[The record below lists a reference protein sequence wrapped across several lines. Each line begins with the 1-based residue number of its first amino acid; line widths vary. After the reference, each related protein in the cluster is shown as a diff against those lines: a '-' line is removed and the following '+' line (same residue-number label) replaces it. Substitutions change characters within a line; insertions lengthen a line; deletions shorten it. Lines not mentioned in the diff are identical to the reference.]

1 MKKLSIVISGV
12 ALLASSFYA
21 PAQDRTESLVNDG
34 FYTRETIPARQPIP
48 YPYVRETDVMFSK
61 RVWRII
67 DLRQKMN
74 YPLYFPTQVLLD
86 RESLLQRLVRAI
98 KYNEITAYENDLDGE
113 FTTRLSYEQVLNNM
127 DALDKVQKQVDENG
141 QEVDVTVKGEIK
153 WNAIKELLV
162 KEEWFF
168 DKQHSTLQVR
178 IIGLCPIM
186 HSLRI
191 LDTGGEEEQQG
202 GEINRIQLFW
212 VYFPEAR
219 NVLANTDVFNS
230 FNDAQ
235 RISFDDIFFKRRF
248 NSYIIKESNVFDDRR
263 IAEYTFGGINTML
276 ESDRI
281 KNELFNLEHD
291 LWEY

>member
-1 MKKLSIVISGV
+1 MKRLTILFSG
-12 ALLASSFYA
+12 LAMLVSSFDVQ
-21 PAQDRTESLVNDG
+21 AQDRKESLVNDG

-48 YPYVRETDVMFSK
+48 YPYIRESDVMFSK

-67 DLRQKMN
+67 DLRQKIN
-74 YPLYFPTQVLLD
+74 FPLYYPTQVLLD
-86 RESLLQRLVRAI
+86 RESLVQRLVRAI

-113 FTTRLSYEQVLNNM
+113 FTTRLSYEQVLKNM
-127 DALDKVQKQVDENG
+127 DALDRVQKQTDENG
-141 QEVDVTVKGEIK
+141 QEVDVTIKGEIK

-178 IIGLCPIM
+178 IIGICPIM

-191 LDTGGEEEQQG
+191 LDTGGEEEQQA

-219 NVLANTDVFNS
+219 SVLANTDVFNT

-235 RISFDDIFFKRRF
+235 RVSFDDVFFKRRF
-248 NSYIIKESNVFDDRR
+248 SSYIIKESNVYDDRR
-263 IAEYTFGGINTML
+263 INEYTFGGINTML
-276 ESDRI
+276 ESGRI
-281 KNELFNLEHD
+281 KNEIFNIEHD

>member
-1 MKKLSIVISGV
+1 MKRLSVVISGI
-12 ALLASSFYA
+12 AILASSFYA
-21 PAQDRTESLVNDG
+21 PAQDRKESLVNDG
-34 FYTRETIPARQPIP
+34 FYTRETVRQKVPIP
-48 YPYVRETDVMFSK
+48 YPYVRESDVMFSK
-61 RVWRII
+61 RVWRIV

-74 YPLYFPTQVLLD
+74 YPLYFPTQLLLD
-86 RESLLQRLVRAI
+86 RESLVQRLVRAI

-113 FTTRLSYEQVLNNM
+113 FTTRLSYDQVLTNL
-127 DALDKVQKQVDENG
+127 DALDKVQKQTDENG
-141 QEVDVTVKGEIK
+141 NEIDVTIKGEIK
-153 WNAIKELLV
+153 WNSIKELLV

-186 HSLRI
+186 HSMRI
-191 LDTGGEEEQQG
+191 LDTGGEEEQA
-202 GEINRIQLFW
+202 GEITRIQLFW

-235 RISFDDIFFKRRF
+235 RNSFDDIFFKRKF
-248 NSYIIKESNVFDDRR
+248 TSYIIKESNVYDDRR
-263 IAEYTFGGINTML
+263 ISEYTFGGIQTMQ

-281 KNELFNLEHD
+281 KNEIFNIEHD

>member
-1 MKKLSIVISGV
+1 MKRLIILFSG
-12 ALLASSFYA
+12 LAMLVGSFNVE
-21 PAQDRTESLVNDG
+21 AQDRKESLVNDG

-48 YPYVRETDVMFSK
+48 YPYVRESDVMFSK

-67 DLRQKMN
+67 DLRQKIN
-74 YPLYFPTQVLLD
+74 YPLYYPTQALLD
-86 RESLLQRLVRAI
+86 RESLVQRLVRAI
-98 KYNEITAYENDLDGE
+98 KFNEITAYENDLDGE
-113 FTTRLSYEQVLNNM
+113 FTTRVSYEQVLKNM
-127 DALDKVQKQVDENG
+127 DALDRVQKQTDENG
-141 QEVDVTVKGEIK
+141 QEVDVTIKGEIK

-178 IIGLCPIM
+178 IIGICPIM

-191 LDTGGEEEQQG
+191 LDTGGEEDQQP

-219 NVLANTDVFNS
+219 SVLANTDVFNS

-235 RISFDDIFFKRRF
+235 RVSFDDLFFKRRF
-248 NSYIIKESNVFDDRR
+248 SSYIIKESNVYDDRR
-263 IAEYTFGGINTML
+263 INEYTFGGINTML

-281 KNELFNLEHD
+281 KNEIFNLEHD

>member
-1 MKKLSIVISGV
+1 MKKLSIVVSGI
-12 ALLASSFYA
+12 ALFASSFYA
-21 PAQDRTESLVNDG
+21 PAQDRKESLVNDG

-48 YPYVRETDVMFSK
+48 YPYVREADVMFSK

-74 YPLYFPTQVLLD
+74 FPLYYPTQVLLD
-86 RESLLQRLVRAI
+86 RESFVQRLVRAI

-113 FTTRLSYEQVLNNM
+113 FTTRLSYDQVLKNM

-141 QEVDVTVKGEIK
+141 QEVDVTIKGEIK
-153 WNAIKELLV
+153 WNSIKEILV
-162 KEEWFF
+162 KEVWFF

-178 IIGLCPIM
+178 IIGICPIM

-191 LDTGGEEEQQG
+191 LNTGGEEEQS
-202 GEINRIQLFW
+202 GEITRTQLFW

-219 NVLANTDVFNS
+219 SVLANTDVFNS

-248 NSYIIKESNVFDDRR
+248 NSYIIKESNVYDDRR
-263 IAEYTFGGINTML
+263 ISEYTFGGINTML

-281 KNELFNLEHD
+281 KNEIFNLEHD

>member
-1 MKKLSIVISGV
+1 MKRLSVVISGI
-12 ALLASSFYA
+12 AILASSFNA
-21 PAQDRTESLVNDG
+21 PAQDRKESLVNDG

-48 YPYVRETDVMFSK
+48 YPYVRESDVMFSK
-61 RVWRII
+61 RVWRIV

-74 YPLYFPTQVLLD
+74 YPLYFPTQLLLD
-86 RESLLQRLVRAI
+86 RESLVQRLVRAI

-113 FTTRLSYEQVLNNM
+113 FTTRLSYDQVLTNM
-127 DALDKVQKQVDENG
+127 DALDKVQKQTDENG
-141 QEVDVTVKGEIK
+141 NEVDVTIKGEIK
-153 WNAIKELLV
+153 WNSIKELLV

-178 IIGLCPIM
+178 IIGICPIM
-186 HSLRI
+186 HSMRI
-191 LDTGGEEEQQG
+191 LDTGGEEEQA
-202 GEINRIQLFW
+202 GEITRIQLFW

-219 NVLANTDVFNS
+219 SVLANTDVFNTY
-230 FNDAQ
+230 NDAQ

-248 NSYIIKESNVFDDRR
+248 SSYIIKESNVFDNRR
-263 IAEYTFGGINTML
+263 ISEYTFGGIQTMQ

-281 KNELFNLEHD
+281 RNEIFNIEHD